1 MTIESQYQSLE
12 EEVNKKTEE
21 IFAKEQQLS
30 LLKEGITRD
39 KKLLKIMTDGLESM
53 KSRMPKT
60 EQK

>member
-39 KKLLKIMTDGLESM
+39 KKLLKIMQDGLESM
-53 KSRMPKT
+53 KNRMPKS

>member
-39 KKLLKIMTDGLESM
+39 KKLLKIMTD
-53 KSRMPKT
+53 
-60 EQK
+60 